1 MSIWLDLFGA
11 EVRFINTP
19 SYGRTR
25 IIEAGHGKPQ
35 ALMLLHGI
43 GGHAEAYSKN
53 VLALAEHYHVV
64 ALDAVGHGLSEK
76 RTDIKYSINDYAE
89 QLRELMDAL
98 GIERAHL
105 SGESLGGVISSYFAN
120 KYPARVQRL
129 VLNTT
134 AGIPI
139 VSEQGHRDLENLA
152 ELSKRTTGKPATEE
166 TVRNRIR
173 WLIYEGNWHMITD
186 ELVHNRL
193 AIYSREDYR
202 RSAPLVF
209 ARLNEKKP
217 ADASSKGEALI
228 DLESL
233 SCETLLFWTKHNPV
247 HDVPAAEAALK
258 RLRKGS
264 LYVMKGEAA
273 HWPQYEH
280 PEEFNTVL
288 HRFLETGKTQ

>member
-1 MSIWLDLFGA
+1 LSIWLDLFGA
-11 EVRFINTP
+11 EVRYIDTP
-19 SYGRTR
+19 SFGRTR
-25 IIEAGHGKPQ
+25 IIEAGRGKPQ
-35 ALMLLHGI
+35 ALVLLHGI

-53 VLALAEHYHVV
+53 VLPLAEHYHVV
-64 ALDAVGHGLSEK
+64 AFDAVGHGLSAK
-76 RTDIKYSINDYAE
+76 PTDIKYGMGDYAQ
-89 QLRELMDAL
+89 QLGELMDAL

-105 SGESLGGVISSYFAN
+105 SGESLGGAISSYFAN
-120 KYPARVQRL
+120 QYPARVQRL

-134 AGIPI
+134 AAIPI
-139 VSEQGHRDLENLA
+139 VTEQGHRDLENLA
-152 ELSKRTTGKPATEE
+152 ELSNRTTGKPASEE
-166 TVRNRIR
+166 TVRARIE
-173 WLIYEGNWHMITD
+173 WLIYKDNWHLITD
-186 ELVHNRL
+186 ELVQNRL

-209 ARLNEKKP
+209 ARLNQKKP
-217 ADASSKGEALI
+217 AESGKHEGMI
-228 DLESL
+228 DLEAL

-280 PEEFNTVL
+280 PDEFNTVI
-288 HRFLETGKTQ
+288 HKFLETGKTQ